1 MENGKLGFT
10 STKNQKDFSED
21 GIKLIIKDILAK
33 RELSNLNEE
42 LVAEKLKLFLAKHKP
57 IAEKLRQSE
66 YSKFKRSKE
75 HEAIIKKIR
84 AELRE
89 VYGVFIQEDYKKRFG
104 LLEELEK
111 KPLLE
116 NHNKI
121 LALHKSSKE
130 RLPYYSVVY
139 KKIFAITGTPRK
151 IIDFACGLNPLSYS
165 YLGCKP
171 EYLACDLAEKDLEF
185 IHAYFDIM
193 KIKGATQRIDL
204 IKDHDKL
211 AGLSKD
217 CDVAFLFKTL
227 DSLETVQRN
236 ISGQILVQIKAKF
249 AVVSFATKSLGG
261 KKTIRKEKRSW
272 FEKLTHKLNYG
283 FESFEIPGEI
293 FYIIIK

>member
-1 MENGKLGFT
+1 MENEKLGFT

-21 GIKLIIKDILAK
+21 AIKLIIKDILAK

-42 LVAEKLKLFLAKHKP
+42 LVAEKLKVFLAKHKS
-57 IAEKLRQSE
+57 IAEKLRQKE

-89 VYGVFIQEDYKKRFG
+89 VYGVFIQDGYKKRFG
-104 LLEELEK
+104 LLEELK
-111 KPLLE
+111 KRPSLE
-116 NHNKI
+116 IHNKI

-130 RLPYYSVVY
+130 RLPYYLIIY

-151 IIDFACGLNPLSYS
+151 IIDFACGLNPLSYP
-165 YLGCKP
+165 YLECKP

-185 IHAYFDIM
+185 IQAYFDIM

-211 AGLSKD
+211 AYLSKD
-217 CDVAFLFKTL
+217 GDIAFLFKTL
-227 DSLETVQRN
+227 DSLETVQWN
-236 ISGQILVQIKAKF
+236 ISEQILTQIKARF
-249 AVVSFATKSLGG
+249 IVVSFATKSLGG
-261 KKTIRKEKRSW
+261 KKTIRKEKRGW
-272 FEKLTHKLNYG
+272 FERLISKLKYG
-283 FESFEIPGEI
+283 LESFEIPGEI
-293 FYIIIK
+293 FYILIK